1 MAYTRTTWISE
12 ATPVSAANLNNI
24 EDGIE
29 ENKAAIGELNSKVT
43 YQDFNQTI
51 GNYSSGTPGTRA
63 LQYTIDVGK
72 TDYIPIGVTVKS
84 HPDSNSMMCRPFL
97 KGDSNA
103 QVYLNVYRASTGAYS
118 SSGTCIIRVI
128 YLKS

>member
-1 MAYTRTTWISE
+1 MAYTRTNWVSGE
-12 ATPVSAANLNNI
+12 TPLSAGNMNNI

-29 ENKAAIGELNSKVT
+29 ELNSKVA

-63 LQYTIDVGK
+63 VQYTINVGK

-97 KGDSNA
+97 KGDSNT

-118 SSGTCIIRVI
+118 GSGTCTIRVI
-128 YLKS
+128 YIHI